1 MSNRKAKRL
10 LNESDNYLIFT
21 EKNKGEEKHYTT
33 FYENIEAWEVL
44 LNIAVADR
52 HIRETLRNI
61 IKIAD
66 ENIADNGVEGQ
77 S

>member
-10 LNESDNYLIFT
+10 INESDNYLIFT
-21 EKNKGEEKHYTT
+21 EKTKGEDKHYTS
-33 FYENIEAWEVL
+33 FYPKIESWEIL
-44 LNIAVADR
+44 LNIAVSDR

-66 ENIADNGVEGQ
+66 ENIADLGDQAE

>member
-1 MSNRKAKRL
+1 MSHRKAKRL
-10 LNESDNYLIFT
+10 LNESDNYILFT
-21 EKNKGEEKHYTT
+21 EKTQGDDKVYTS

-44 LNIAVADR
+44 LNITVADR
-52 HIRETLRNI
+52 LIRETLRNI

-66 ENIADNGVEGQ
+66 ENIADQGFASE